1 MLEDDKRSKRL
12 LRLVIAVFQMN
23 GIALLSPLSFD
34 FSSYFVAASLLTELP
49 QQTLHQPILQI
60 LRYYQPSNVHCQYS
74 TKKKKKTYTNKNISN
89 DRNTSNFNVPSSRP
103 SRRRADGWTIGY
115 HDGWRRVSL
124 IKKYIVITKR
134 LSSEM
139 NAREPGY
146 PHPRPFLGRGRG
158 RPRNLTR
165 GNGTTLR
172 LVDTSCSP
180 RIEVN
185 GRCRFP

>member
-74 TKKKKKTYTNKNISN
+74 TKKKRKCTPIKISRTTEIPRISTYLPHVHLVDEQMVGRS
-89 DRNTSNFNVPSSRP
+89 
-103 SRRRADGWTIGY
+103 
-115 HDGWRRVSL
+115 
-124 IKKYIVITKR
+124 VIT
-134 LSSEM
+134 M
-139 NAREPGY
+139 GDGVF
-146 PHPRPFLGRGRG
+146 H
-158 RPRNLTR
+158 
-165 GNGTTLR
+165 
-172 LVDTSCSP
+172 
-180 RIEVN
+180 
-185 GRCRFP
+185 